1 MSKVNEV
8 KYILLK
14 IFYSIARA
22 LYREFIAIKKYI
34 SLHSL
39 HSFIMNN
46 IPFHKF
52 KRHFQTGIIS
62 MILWSISST
71 CSESRVITINFLH
84 SNTFDSFNKAL
95 IFLSKVPS
103 LLSRL

>member
-14 IFYSIARA
+14 IFYSIAMA
-22 LYREFIAIKKYI
+22 LYRKFIAIKKYT

-46 IPFHKF
+46 IQFHKF
-52 KRHFQTGIIS
+52 KSHFQTGIIS
-62 MILWSISST
+62 MILWSIFST
-71 CSESRVITINFLH
+71 CSESRIITHHFF
-84 SNTFDSFNKAL
+84 TFQHIRQTSVMHLFFDQKY
-95 IFLSKVPS
+95 
-103 LLSRL
+103 RHYY